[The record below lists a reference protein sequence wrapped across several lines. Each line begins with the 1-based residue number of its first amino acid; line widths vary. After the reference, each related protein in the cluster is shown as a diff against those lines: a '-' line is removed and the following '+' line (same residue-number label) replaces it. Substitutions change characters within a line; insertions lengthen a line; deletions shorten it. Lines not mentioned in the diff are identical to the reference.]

1 MAVNG
6 HQRPDDSPAMF
17 FYATQVDRII
27 HVVVAMLALLA
38 IG

>member
-6 HQRPDDSPAMF
+6 CQRPDDSPAMF
-17 FYATQVDRII
+17 FYVTQVDRII
-27 HVVVAMLALLA
+27 HVVIALLAMLA